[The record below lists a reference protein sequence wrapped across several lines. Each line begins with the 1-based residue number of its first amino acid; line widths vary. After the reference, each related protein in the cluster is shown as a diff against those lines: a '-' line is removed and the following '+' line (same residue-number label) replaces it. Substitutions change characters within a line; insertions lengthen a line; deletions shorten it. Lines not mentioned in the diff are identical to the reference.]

1 MDVFPKENKSL
12 PFPTFALCITEILA
26 TRSVVHRGAATASLV
41 SLLER
46 QEPRS
51 HPDLLNQNLH
61 FNKIPSDS

>member
-1 MDVFPKENKSL
+1 MDVFPREDKSL

-26 TRSVVHRGAATASLV
+26 TRSVVHRRAATTSLA

-46 QEPRS
+46 QEPRC
-51 HPDLLNQNLH
+51 HLDLLNQNLH